1 MNQRDDLLVW
11 MDLEMTSIVDVAV
24 DSITEIATIITD
36 KDLNIVAEG
45 EDIIIKADMARF
57 DQIPTDVRA
66 IHDKSGIIHEVAKS
80 TITESEAESR
90 VLAFLQMHVTQ
101 RSSPLCG
108 NSIYMDR
115 IWIRNRMPKLNEYLH
130 YRNIDVST
138 PKELAKRWRPD
149 LYAEAEKMK
158 EGKTHRAMDD
168 IKGSIAELKF
178 YRENWLK

>member
-1 MNQRDDLLVW
+1 MNQRGDLLVW
-11 MDLEMTSIVDVAV
+11 MDLEMTSIVDVRI
-24 DSITEIATIITD
+24 DSITEIATIVTD
-36 KDLNIVAEG
+36 TDLNVVAEG

-57 DQIPTDVRA
+57 DQIPADVRA
-66 IHDKSGIIHEVAKS
+66 IHDKSGIIHEVEKS
-80 TITESEAESR
+80 TVTEAEAEER
-90 VLAFLQMHVTQ
+90 VIAFLEAHVAP

-138 PKELAKRWRPD
+138 LKELAKRWRPD
-149 LYAEAEKMK
+149 LYEAGEKMK